1 MAMLGGSDSSRLL
14 LAEQCEES
22 AEPESAAIAA
32 PVTPSPVSAAAAP
45 PPPAPHMSH
54 HLDPLAEFSLGGEPE
69 NWCDA
74 LLCMDDAGLPDSSL
88 LANLDQLGCG
98 VGVGD
103 WAPPRFFLQPEI
115 NEVSTSASSG
125 SSGKRVRR
133 EVEWQPE
140 NSSQEDSSAPS
151 ASGPRPAKRVC
162 VEQGQPTAAAARA
175 AAPVPAASKL
185 EAMPAAKLEPLSP
198 ASPAADVEAAALAS
212 PFEED
217 DNDNENDNEG
227 ENEGESPPALAVGAD
242 GAKMSPVLEP
252 AKPRQKRGTATDPQ
266 SLAARAR
273 RERISRKLRT
283 LQTLVPNGN
292 RLDTATMLDQAI
304 EYVRFLQLQLRNKN
318 SGHYALVVGGHAA
331 GPAAARGPVAGGA
344 AAAAKNDNGEE
355 PLPPGLATATD
366 AQLLS
371 QGPKQS
377 AAAAAAG
384 SVSTA
389 EEGVDSP
396 HVREQIK
403 RLKETTVGKRVRP
416 GSPTRAACQFDEGK
430 RSCRRRLLGHNRRR
444 RKPKGQTLGATS
456 SAPQSKGDQLN
467 LFPGQAQFPPVRL
480 KDLEDAGGRPQNFA
494 SEKDNGVAAAATT
507 AAGSSGSGSKLEP
520 ESLLRAL
527 SRPVPDRLGLYLH
540 SQQKGD
546 GPAAASYSAADGGP
560 SQQQQLH
567 DEAAPGWALSLAGPS
582 TSGGGAYR
590 HPAAQPGA
598 AQLPLNGMGGPH
610 TPPSAGH
617 GPPFA
622 EPDPRSIFL
631 PSQLSGLQP
640 AYVKGGSDGLPPA
653 PSSQALTGMQL
664 FPPAQSQSHSQS
676 QSQGQELR
684 LPAGGGTD
692 AGLLQGQLLGQ
703 LLRRPELDN
712 HQIAELLS
720 HSSEGRALLA
730 AIQAKDRHLEM
741 GALLPHEQQQ
751 VPGLSSGWPA
761 QPPFSAHSAATHK
774 QPAEAYRF
782 PRTSRISLKLFE
794 KNPEDL
800 PLNLRNQI
808 VEWLATSPQDLE
820 SYIRPGCLLLT
831 IYAALPK
838 QRWDELQNDIE
849 FSLQRLLHAEGSA
862 QWLHEKILC
871 QVDRHLASAC
881 CGKLESVTP
890 LEQND
895 TPYISRIRP
904 LAICPGEE
912 AEVTIVGNN
921 LSLPGSRVLLAY
933 QGGYVCADIEGPQEL
948 PEAQEDPSWDDDG
961 AGEDNAPEDAAISKQ
976 CLRLR
981 LPPESAHG
989 RAFIEVENGA
999 GGSNAC
1005 PLLVV
1010 SPEARSQLREL
1021 EQVIAMAGVAAE
1033 EDGRRR
1039 NLPLYLCKALH
1050 QEAVDLMEAE
1060 STAFLNDLG
1069 WVLQK
1074 ATWFTQRMGHSVS
1087 ITSHDL
1093 AGSPFAVPERQ
1104 VKRLL
1109 DYAAQRGWSHIVQAI
1124 ASAARVVMVAEDSAP
1139 SLTGSPGFIMD
1150 APHCC
1155 STPERQVQVAGRG
1168 HDNRK
1173 SSLASVDPGSQSL
1186 GWPVIAARQEDRS
1199 SASEPSYVA
1208 LEMSSALNWVSAE
1221 ARGRAAAAA
1230 EVGTAARGP
1239 GLLSQAKALLDVA
1252 LSRPR
1257 NVQLPEGGVGL
1268 PDGGQCKDGNIIA
1281 EEGRTTA
1288 QPGHAVVLVKHA
1300 AAQAQ
1305 AKHAVGRRRPLLILT
1320 AAVASV
1326 CSILCIMLLDIPGWF
1341 CIDCDVDADEGDLE
1355 SHNVGEWQAWVTVLA
1370 AQCKVAHKVQQLVP
1384 HGLLGVAQWWV
1395 EPPPLL
1401 AAGDGSRRRTSGPA

>member
-1 MAMLGGSDSSRLL
+1 
-14 LAEQCEES
+14 
-22 AEPESAAIAA
+22 
-32 PVTPSPVSAAAAP
+32 
-45 PPPAPHMSH
+45 MS
-54 HLDPLAEFSLGGEPE
+54 
-69 NWCDA
+69 
-74 LLCMDDAGLPDSSL
+74 
-88 LANLDQLGCG
+88 
-98 VGVGD
+98 VVGD
-103 WAPPRFFLQPEI
+103 
-115 NEVSTSASSG
+115 S
-125 SSGKRVRR
+125 
-133 EVEWQPE
+133 
-140 NSSQEDSSAPS
+140 
-151 ASGPRPAKRVC
+151 
-162 VEQGQPTAAAARA
+162 
-175 AAPVPAASKL
+175 
-185 EAMPAAKLEPLSP
+185 
-198 ASPAADVEAAALAS
+198 
-212 PFEED
+212 
-217 DNDNENDNEG
+217 
-227 ENEGESPPALAVGAD
+227 
-242 GAKMSPVLEP
+242 
-252 AKPRQKRGTATDPQ
+252 
-266 SLAARAR
+266 
-273 RERISRKLRT
+273 
-283 LQTLVPNGN
+283 
-292 RLDTATMLDQAI
+292 
-304 EYVRFLQLQLRNKN
+304 
-318 SGHYALVVGGHAA
+318 AA
-331 GPAAARGPVAGGA
+331 GPAAARGPFAGGA
-344 AAAAKNDNGEE
+344 AAAADDDNGEE
-355 PLPPGLATATD
+355 SLSPGPAAATD
-366 AQLLS
+366 AQPLS

-377 AAAAAAG
+377 AAAAAGGAG
-384 SVSTA
+384 GEPTA

-403 RLKETTVGKRVRP
+403 RLKETAVSKR
-416 GSPTRAACQFDEGK
+416 A
-430 RSCRRRLLGHNRRR
+430 
-444 RKPKGQTLGATS
+444 LGATS

-494 SEKDNGVAAAATT
+494 SEKDDGVAPAATAAA
-507 AAGSSGSGSKLEP
+507 GGSGSGSKLES

-546 GPAAASYSAADGGP
+546 GLAAASYSAADGGA

-590 HPAAQPGA
+590 HPGA
-598 AQLPLNGMGGPH
+598 AQLPLNGMGAPH
-610 TPPSAGH
+610 APHGTGH

-640 AYVKGGSDGLPPA
+640 AYVKGGGDGLPPA

-676 QSQGQELR
+676 QSQGQELP
-684 LPAGGGTD
+684 LPAGGSTD
-692 AGLLQGQLLGQ
+692 AGLLQGQMLGQ

-741 GALLPHEQQQ
+741 GALLPHKQQQ
-751 VPGLSSGWPA
+751 VLGPSSGWPA

-800 PLNLRNQI
+800 PVNLRNQI

-831 IYAALPK
+831 IYAGLPK
-838 QRWDELQNDIE
+838 QRWDELQIDIE
-849 FSLQRLLHAEGSA
+849 FSLQRLLDAEGSA
-862 QWLHEKILC
+862 HWLHEKLLC

-912 AEVTIVGNN
+912 TEFTIVGYN

-933 QGGYVCADIEGPQEL
+933 QGGYVCANVGGPQEL
-948 PEAQEDPSWDDDG
+948 PEAKEGPSWDDDG
-961 AGEDNAPEDAAISKQ
+961 AGEDDEPEDAAISKQ

-1010 SPEARSQLREL
+1010 SSGARFELREL
-1021 EQVIAMAGVAAE
+1021 EQVIAMAGLAAE
-1033 EDGRRR
+1033 EDGQRQ

-1050 QEAVDLMEAE
+1050 QEAMNLMEAE

-1074 ATWFTQRMGHSVS
+1074 ATWFTQRMGRGVS
-1087 ITSHDL
+1087 ITGHYP

-1109 DYAAQRGWSHIVQAI
+1109 DYAAQRGWRHVFQAVE
-1124 ASAARVVMVAEDSAP
+1124 SAARVVMVADHSAP
-1139 SLTGSPGFIMD
+1139 SLTASPGF
-1150 APHCC
+1150 
-1155 STPERQVQVAGRG
+1155 V
-1168 HDNRK
+1168 
-1173 SSLASVDPGSQSL
+1173 VDPGSQSL
-1186 GWPVIAARQEDRS
+1186 GWPLGAARHEDWS
-1199 SASEPSYVA
+1199 GASKPSNVT
-1208 LEMSSALNWVSAE
+1208 LEMSSTLDWVSAE

-1239 GLLSQAKALLDVA
+1239 GLLSIATVLLDAA

-1268 PDGGQCKDGNIIA
+1268 LNGGQCKDGNIVV
-1281 EEGRTTA
+1281 EEGGVTT
-1288 QPGHAVVLVKHA
+1288 QPGHTMVLEKHA
-1300 AAQAQ
+1300 APQAQ
-1305 AKHAVGRRRPLLILT
+1305 ARHALGRRRPLLILT

-1341 CIDCDVDADEGDLE
+1341 CIDLSDEGDLE
-1355 SHNVGEWQAWVTVLA
+1355 GHNVGDWQAWVTMLA

-1384 HGLLGVAQWWV
+1384 HGLLGVAQRWV

-1401 AAGDGSRRRTSGPA
+1401 AASDGSRRRTSGPT

>member
-1 MAMLGGSDSSRLL
+1 MSHALKAWEWDSPLFIAHAPASGAEEAARRQARL
-14 LAEQCEES
+14 
-22 AEPESAAIAA
+22 
-32 PVTPSPVSAAAAP
+32 AP
-45 PPPAPHMSH
+45 PVARSVVPAK
-54 HLDPLAEFSLGGEPE
+54 
-69 NWCDA
+69 
-74 LLCMDDAGLPDSSL
+74 AGLPCQLRCCACRSPCFAD
-88 LANLDQLGCG
+88 LAYAAMLCNM
-98 VGVGD
+98 
-103 WAPPRFFLQPEI
+103 
-115 NEVSTSASSG
+115 S
-125 SSGKRVRR
+125 
-133 EVEWQPE
+133 WQ
-140 NSSQEDSSAPS
+140 Q
-151 ASGPRPAKRVC
+151 
-162 VEQGQPTAAAARA
+162 T
-175 AAPVPAASKL
+175 
-185 EAMPAAKLEPLSP
+185 
-198 ASPAADVEAAALAS
+198 
-212 PFEED
+212 
-217 DNDNENDNEG
+217 
-227 ENEGESPPALAVGAD
+227 
-242 GAKMSPVLEP
+242 
-252 AKPRQKRGTATDPQ
+252 
-266 SLAARAR
+266 
-273 RERISRKLRT
+273 RIS
-283 LQTLVPNGN
+283 
-292 RLDTATMLDQAI
+292 I
-304 EYVRFLQLQLRNKN
+304 
-318 SGHYALVVGGHAA
+318 VGGHAA
-331 GPAAARGPVAGGA
+331 GPAAVRGPIGGGA
-344 AAAAKNDNGEE
+344 TAAAKDNDGEE
-355 PLPPGLATATD
+355 PLPQGLAAATD

-377 AAAAAAG
+377 AAAAADGAP
-384 SVSTA
+384 TA

-403 RLKETTVGKRVRP
+403 RLKETAVGKRVRA
-416 GSPTRAACQFDEGK
+416 GSPTRAACQA
-430 RSCRRRLLGHNRRR
+430 
-444 RKPKGQTLGATS
+444 LGATS
-456 SAPQSKGDQLN
+456 SAHQSKGDQLN

-494 SEKDNGVAAAATT
+494 SEKDNGVTAAATT
-507 AAGSSGSGSKLEP
+507 AAGSSGSGSGSKLEP

-546 GPAAASYSAADGGP
+546 SPAAASYSAADGGP

-598 AQLPLNGMGGPH
+598 AQLPLNGMGAPH
-610 TPPSAGH
+610 APPGADH
-617 GPPFA
+617 GPPYA

-640 AYVKGGSDGLPPA
+640 AYVKGGGDGLPPP

-684 LPAGGGTD
+684 LPAGGSTD
-692 AGLLQGQLLGQ
+692 AGLLQGQMLGQ

-741 GALLPHEQQQ
+741 GALLPQEQQH
-751 VPGLSSGWPA
+751 VPGPSSGWPA
-761 QPPFSAHSAATHK
+761 QPPLPAHSAATQK
-774 QPAEAYRF
+774 PAEAYRF

-838 QRWDELQNDIE
+838 QRWDELQDDIE
-849 FSLQRLLHAEGSA
+849 FSLRRLLDAEGSS

-933 QGGYVCADIEGPQEL
+933 QGGYVCADIGGPQEL
-948 PEAQEDPSWDDDG
+948 PEAQENPSWDDNG
-961 AGEDNAPEDAAISKQ
+961 AGEDDEPEDAAISKQ

-1010 SPEARSQLREL
+1010 SSEARSQLREL

-1050 QEAVDLMEAE
+1050 QEAVNLMEAE

-1074 ATWFTQRMGHSVS
+1074 ATWFTQRMGHGVS
-1087 ITSHDL
+1087 IAGHDP

-1104 VKRLL
+1104 VNRLQ
-1109 DYAAQRGWSHIVQAI
+1109 DYATQRGWSHIVQAV
-1124 ASAARVVMVAEDSAP
+1124 ASAARVVMVADDSAP
-1139 SLTGSPGFIMD
+1139 SLTGSPGFVMD

-1155 STPERQVQVAGRG
+1155 STTEHQVQVAGRG

-1173 SSLASVDPGSQSL
+1173 SSLASVDPGNRSL
-1186 GWPVIAARQEDRS
+1186 GWPVSAARQEDRS

-1230 EVGTAARGP
+1230 EVGTAARSP
-1239 GLLSQAKALLDVA
+1239 GLLSSAKALLDVA

-1257 NVQLPEGGVGL
+1257 NVRLPEGAVAL
-1268 PDGGQCKDGNIIA
+1268 PNGCQCKDGNIIV
-1281 EEGRTTA
+1281 EEGGTTM
-1288 QPGHAVVLVKHA
+1288 QPGHKAVSEKHA

-1305 AKHAVGRRRPLLILT
+1305 ARHALGRRRPLLIVT
-1320 AAVASV
+1320 ATVASV

-1341 CIDCDVDADEGDLE
+1341 CIDCDWVVSDEGDLE
-1355 SHNVGEWQAWVTVLA
+1355 GHNVGEWQAWVTVLA
-1370 AQCKVAHKVQQLVP
+1370 TQCKVAHKVQQLVP
-1384 HGLLGVAQWWV
+1384 HGLLGVAQGWI

-1401 AAGDGSRRRTSGPA
+1401 AVQGDSSRRRTSGPA